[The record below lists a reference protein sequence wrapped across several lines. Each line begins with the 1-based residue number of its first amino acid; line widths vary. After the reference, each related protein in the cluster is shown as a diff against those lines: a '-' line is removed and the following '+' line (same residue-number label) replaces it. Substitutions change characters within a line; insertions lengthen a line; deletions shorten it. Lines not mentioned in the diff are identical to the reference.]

1 MVDADRLEAKPVGV
15 IVRKVT
21 FCMSMPSV
29 CQLAGYLLLDTG
41 DR

>member
-21 FCMSMPSV
+21 FCMSMPHTV
-29 CQLAGYLLLDTG
+29 VPLWPAKEAPD
-41 DR
+41 